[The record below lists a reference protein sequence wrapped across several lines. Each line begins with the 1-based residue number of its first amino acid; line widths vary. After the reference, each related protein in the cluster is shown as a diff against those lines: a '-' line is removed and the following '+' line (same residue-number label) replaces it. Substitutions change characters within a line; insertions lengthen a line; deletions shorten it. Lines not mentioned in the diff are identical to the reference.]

1 MSSAKY
7 YEWSMQELQETLRV
21 IFLISEEGFV
31 SIFGGNHESM
41 FV

>member
-7 YEWSMQELQETLRV
+7 YKWSMQELQEILRI
-21 IFLISEEGFV
+21 IFLIREEGFV
-31 SIFGGNHESM
+31 SMFGGNHESM